1 MATSYKINKKQL
13 LKDYPYISKNRMDI
27 ELRKNEYKTER
38 GLRNHLTK
46 VNAAYEKLANQ
57 KDLLR
62 MTIKINWK
70 RNRTY
75 GNYDP
80 HASYFLE
87 YQDGTT
93 DSDRGFSCN
102 GGNYDKE
109 STVVLNIFNA
119 VLRGML
125 WRKRNSRK
133 EKPYGV
139 YCDKDSF
146 PSYSW
151 GIGMN
156 SVGNIVEWLGGKMV
170 HTAWSDTFD
179 QYNITFPKRKAASK

>member
-1 MATSYKINKKQL
+1 MATTIKINKKQL
-13 LKDYPYISKNRMDI
+13 LKDYPYISKNRLAI
-27 ELRKNEYKTER
+27 ELRDTNYKTER
-38 GLRNHLTK
+38 GLRNYLAK
-46 VNAAYEKLANQ
+46 VNAAYEYKANK
-57 KDLLR
+57 KDVLLL
-62 MTIKINWK
+62 TISIEWK

-80 HASYFLE
+80 HASYFVE
-87 YQDGTT
+87 YHDGTT
-93 DSDRGFSCN
+93 DRARGYSCN

-109 STVVLNIFNA
+109 STVVLNIFNT
-119 VLRGML
+119 VLSGML

-146 PSYSW
+146 PCFGW

-156 SVGNIVEWLGGKMV
+156 SVDRIVKWFGGTIH
-170 HTAWSDTFD
+170 HTACSDKYD
-179 QYNITFPKRKAASK
+179 QYEIIFRKPKAVSK

>member
-38 GLRNHLTK
+38 GLRNHLAK

-57 KDLLR
+57 KDVLR

-87 YQDGTT
+87 YQDGTS

-109 STVVLNIFNA
+109 STVVLNIFNT

-146 PSYSW
+146 PSYGW

>member
-13 LKDYPYISKNRMDI
+13 LKDYPYISKNRLEI
-27 ELRKNEYKTER
+27 VLRDNEYKTER
-38 GLRNHLTK
+38 GLRNHLAK

-57 KDLLR
+57 KDVLR
-62 MTIKINWK
+62 MTIKIDWK

-80 HASYFLE
+80 HASYYVV
-87 YQDGTT
+87 YQDGTS

-109 STVVLNIFNA
+109 STVVLNIFNT

-133 EKPYGV
+133 QKPYGV

-146 PSYSW
+146 PSYGW

-156 SVGNIVEWLGGKMV
+156 SVGNIVEWFGGKMV
-170 HTAWSDTFD
+170 HTVWSDNFD